1 MHATCKSA
9 RGNHETAFK
18 VMPTFQW
25 NYMDYLLAL
34 RVHRVGTLRSGTSF
48 SVSRKLFQD
57 IHLLIFLQLEV
68 FNIIQ
73 HEPLKVCQHP
83 TNVRSMLV
91 LRDTQI
97 FPCLASIKP
106 IKQFTYGTW
115 AQLGNTSCLLS
126 ITCVI
131 FSV

>member
-34 RVHRVGTLRSGTSF
+34 RVHRVGTYIDLKSSY
-48 SVSRKLFQD
+48 SVSRKIFQD

-73 HEPLKVCQHP
+73 HEPLKVC
-83 TNVRSMLV
+83 
-91 LRDTQI
+91 
-97 FPCLASIKP
+97 
-106 IKQFTYGTW
+106 
-115 AQLGNTSCLLS
+115 
-126 ITCVI
+126 
-131 FSV
+131 

>member
-48 SVSRKLFQD
+48 SVSRYTFTHFLTAGSFQ
-57 IHLLIFLQLEV
+57 
-68 FNIIQ
+68 NNS
-73 HEPLKVCQHP
+73 K
-83 TNVRSMLV
+83 
-91 LRDTQI
+91 
-97 FPCLASIKP
+97 
-106 IKQFTYGTW
+106 
-115 AQLGNTSCLLS
+115 
-126 ITCVI
+126 
-131 FSV
+131 